1 VKNRVRWI
9 LSWNVVL
16 LLCGCEQV
24 REESAEVV
32 RPIKIHTIGSL
43 EPAALREYPGAIR
56 AHQHAEM
63 GFEVPGRVTEF
74 LVREGDRIEKDQVLA
89 RLDPRDYQ
97 AQFKVAEA
105 NLKKAEADYQRSVN
119 ISKQSPGAI
128 SVDQIESDQRAVA
141 VTQALLE
148 VAAKAVGDA
157 ELRAPFAGVMA
168 RKLVEDFA
176 NVNAKEAVLI
186 LQDTSALE
194 IQISVPERD
203 LARRAKTESGEELRA
218 ALSARVIV
226 SALPGQEFAA
236 TVKEYAT
243 TADPVTRTFPVKL
256 TFESPEDVNILPGMT
271 ARVRIVVLP
280 ELAWSIP
287 TTAAQ
292 ADESG
297 KPYVWKVEPNKMT
310 VSRTPV
316 ELGQLIDERVL
327 LTSGVEQG
335 DMVAISGVLSLRE
348 GMKVRT
354 YDK

>member
-1 VKNRVRWI
+1 MKRTHRWI
-9 LSWNVVL
+9 LGCSVAL
-16 LLCGCEQV
+16 LSCGCEQASEKTPV
-24 REESAEVV
+24 VV

-56 AHQHAEM
+56 ARQNAEM

-74 LVREGDRIEKDQVLA
+74 LVREGDRVEEDQVLA

-119 ISKQSPGAI
+119 ISKQTPGAI
-128 SVDQIESDQRAVA
+128 SVDQIESDERAVA
-141 VTQALLE
+141 VTKALLD

-176 NVNAKEAVLI
+176 NVRAKEAVLI

-203 LARRAKTESGEELRA
+203 LARRAKNESEEELREG
-218 ALSARVIV
+218 LSARVIV
-226 SALPGQEFAA
+226 SALPDQAFAA
-236 TVKEYAT
+236 AVKEFAT
-243 TADPVTRTFPVKL
+243 TADPDTRTFPVKF
-256 TFESPEDVNILPGMT
+256 TFEAPDDVNILPGMT
-271 ARVRIVVLP
+271 ARVRVVVLP
-280 ELAWSIP
+280 ELAWSVP
-287 TTAAQ
+287 STAAQ

-297 KPYVWKVEPNKMT
+297 KPYVWIVEPNKMT
-310 VSRTPV
+310 VSRMPV

-335 DMVAISGVLSLRE
+335 DMVATSGVLSLRE
-348 GMKVRT
+348 GMQVRT